1 MSMANDLT
9 QTKLKELFK
18 YDATG
23 TFVRRSN
30 GKIIAPNLSKGQRYP
45 RISVN
50 GKPRSLHRIVFCWH
64 HGYYP
69 EVIDHIN
76 NDRLDNRIENL
87 RETTQ
92 ANNCLNRKHNKNS
105 KSPYKN
111 VYGNTYGT
119 ISGPIELWVVNVTI
133 NGKRTYFGSYD
144 DIEFANLVA
153 IEVRDKYH
161 GAFVN
166 HGGI

>member
-1 MSMANDLT
+1 MSMSDKIT
-9 QTKLKELFK
+9 QAQLKELFD
-18 YDATG
+18 YDASG

-30 GKIIAPNLSKGQRYP
+30 GKIVVQNLSKGQRYP

-64 HGYYP
+64 HGYFP
-69 EVIDHIN
+69 KIIDHIN

-87 RETTQ
+87 REATQ
-92 ANNCLNRKHNKNS
+92 ANNCLNRKHHKNS
-105 KSPYKN
+105 SSPYKN
-111 VYGNTYGT
+111 VYLQSDPKNA
-119 ISGPIELWVVNVTI
+119 SWERNWVVRVAV
-133 NGKRTYFGSYD
+133 NGKSKYFGSYN
-144 DIEFANLVA
+144 DIELANLVA
-153 IEVRDKYH
+153 IEARAKYH

>member
-1 MSMANDLT
+1 MSLSDDIT
-9 QTKLKELFK
+9 QAQLKELFD
-18 YDATG
+18 YDASG

-30 GKIIAPNLSKGQRYP
+30 GKIVVQNLSKGQRYP

-64 HGYYP
+64 HGYFP
-69 EVIDHIN
+69 RVIDHIN

-87 RETTQ
+87 REATQ
-92 ANNCLNRKHNKNS
+92 SNNCLNRKHHGNS

-111 VYGNTYGT
+111 VYLQSPTKN
-119 ISGPIELWVVNVTI
+119 SLWKRNWVVRVTV
-133 NGKRTYFGSYD
+133 NGKSKYFGSYD
-144 DIEFANLVA
+144 DIELANLVA
-153 IEVRDKYH
+153 IEARAKHH

-166 HGGI
+166 HGEI

>member
-111 VYGNTYGT
+111 VYCNTYGT

>member
-1 MSMANDLT
+1 MSMADKIT
-9 QTKLKELFK
+9 QAQLKELFD
-18 YDATG
+18 YDASG

-30 GKIIAPNLSKGQRYP
+30 GKIVVQNLSKGQRYP

-64 HGYYP
+64 HGYFP
-69 EVIDHIN
+69 KVIDHIN
-76 NDRLDNRIENL
+76 NDRIDNRIENL
-87 RETTQ
+87 REATQ
-92 ANNCLNRKHNKNS
+92 ANNCLNRKHHGNS

-111 VYGNTYGT
+111 VYGQTYRT
-119 ISGPIELWVVNVTI
+119 ISGPIKQWSVNVTI
-133 NGKRTYFGSYD
+133 NGKRKYFGSYD